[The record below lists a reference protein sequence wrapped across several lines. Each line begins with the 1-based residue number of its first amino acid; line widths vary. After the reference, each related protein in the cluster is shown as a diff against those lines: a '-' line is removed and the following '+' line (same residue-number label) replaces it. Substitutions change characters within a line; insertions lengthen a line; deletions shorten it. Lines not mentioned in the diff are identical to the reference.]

1 MIRPV
6 LSQHKETIPTVIE
19 IPSKD
24 KPYGLRAGIE
34 WIGLM
39 RVVIVLL
46 AGLARCWDRK
56 ICKGMALS
64 FCLFVVESAFY
75 PFQILSSMARLVLFG
90 VRTYIGDDDV
100 GFVMVYHGIL
110 RIVMLICL
118 IVAASSC
125 SSIEDWILLK
135 WRWSDRVNA
144 RGSFIL
150 FFVVHFLL
158 TAAMLAVALRWVDS
172 R

>member
-6 LSQHKETIPTVIE
+6 LSLHKETIPTVIE

-24 KPYGLRAGIE
+24 KPYGLRVRVE
-34 WIGLM
+34 WIGLT

-56 ICKGMALS
+56 ICKGVALS
-64 FCLFVVESAFY
+64 FCLFVAEKPVH
-75 PFQILSSMARLVLFG
+75 PFQNHSSMARLVLFG

-110 RIVMLICL
+110 RVVMLIFL
-118 IVAASSC
+118 IIAASSC
-125 SSIEDWILLK
+125 SSIESWTLSK
-135 WRWSDRVNA
+135 WEYWNRIIGRS
-144 RGSFIL
+144 SFLL

-158 TAAMLAVALRWVDS
+158 TAITLIVALDWGDFR
-172 R
+172 

>member
-6 LSQHKETIPTVIE
+6 LTLHKETIPTVIE

-24 KPYGLRAGIE
+24 KPYGLQAWIE
-34 WIGLM
+34 WIGLT

-56 ICKGMALS
+56 ICKGWRFLF
-64 FCLFVVESAFY
+64 FCLLWSHLH
-75 PFQILSSMARLVLFG
+75 PLQNHSSMARLVLFG
-90 VRTYIGDDDV
+90 IRTYIGDDDV
-100 GFVMVYHGIL
+100 GLVMVYHGIL
-110 RIVMLICL
+110 RVVMLIFL

-125 SSIEDWILLK
+125 TSIEDWVLLK
-135 WRWSDRVNA
+135 WSCSNPLSG
-144 RGSFIL
+144 RGSFLL

-158 TAAMLAVALRWVDS
+158 TAVMLAVALNRVDS
-172 R
+172 L

>member
-6 LSQHKETIPTVIE
+6 LTQHKETIPTVIE

-24 KPYGLRAGIE
+24 KPYGMHAGTE
-34 WIGLM
+34 KIGLM

-64 FCLFVVESAFY
+64 FCLFVEKSPDN
-75 PFQILSSMARLVLFG
+75 PFQIHSSMARLVLFG
-90 VRTYIGDDDV
+90 VHTYIGEDDV

-110 RIVMLICL
+110 RVVMLICL

-125 SSIEDWILLK
+125 TSIEEWVLLK
-135 WRWSDRVNA
+135 
-144 RGSFIL
+144 
-150 FFVVHFLL
+150 
-158 TAAMLAVALRWVDS
+158 
-172 R
+172 